1 MSIYKFYRHK
11 KKEITYLP
19 KQSQPPDSLLSSLL
33 LMVYSQFSCC
43 SHYSACIWSHTALWR
58 ALFIASFDR
67 VLRIVALLRKLCL
80 LFLFVCILISF
91 FSTWLL
97 MKNSYRVQHLWAHRP
112 KWYLSLPRDYPAGQT
127 INISCQM
134 ITIWILSTR
143 WTIQNGGG
151 EVRCA
156 VTIVHCAWNMLSS
169 HSTSE

>member
-1 MSIYKFYRHK
+1 MYISYSYLLFLFLHSKHIKNHWFFLYMISKSKCTSISSVTIK
-11 KKEITYLP
+11 KQEITYLP

-91 FSTWLL
+91 FST
-97 MKNSYRVQHLWAHRP
+97 
-112 KWYLSLPRDYPAGQT
+112 
-127 INISCQM
+127 
-134 ITIWILSTR
+134 
-143 WTIQNGGG
+143 
-151 EVRCA
+151 
-156 VTIVHCAWNMLSS
+156 
-169 HSTSE
+169 